1 MVASIMVYESFNSIP
16 FNWFSSDRC
25 GGENKVHVLYK
36 TDQCHQLLKRI
47 SYNNEGKNMQPVPR
61 RRKHATVAKLMKT
74 CKCCKLRK
82 PQSTTAIGV
91 KRGKNTTSFM
101 RGKTCNRCHDQAQE
115 VQENLQPASS
125 AGKRS
130 NQCQGQKKAWN
141 WYQARARETCIR
153 C

>member
-61 RRKHATVAKLMKT
+61 RREHATVAKLRKT
-74 CKCCKLRK
+74 CNCCKLRK
-82 PQSTTAIGV
+82 
-91 KRGKNTTSFM
+91 TSIDNS
-101 RGKTCNRCHDQAQE
+101 NRC
-115 VQENLQPASS
+115 
-125 AGKRS
+125 
-130 NQCQGQKKAWN
+130 
-141 WYQARARETCIR
+141 QAREEYNWFHARENMQPVS
-153 C
+153 